1 MSFVDRPWSL
11 LLVLI
16 GLGCAPASPTVA
28 ASAEPSEP
36 EAEVVPAEVR
46 GTLALA
52 RGGELEQLSF
62 APEEQ
67 LVSCRWFAEPEAGD
81 YLWVR
86 LASDPRDDGDAGP
99 RLDIDLCRVSQRAE
113 GRYAPMPAGAHGSH
127 CGPEP
132 GFAVWWHEGER
143 AVNSGP
149 EPADCELELDFDAEA
164 KRVSGSFSCAGLV
177 EVQHEGEAD
186 APKPEAADDAAA
198 SVSLPQAVTGSFS
211 CELRRVRLPK

>member
-1 MSFVDRPWSL
+1 MSFVDRRWSL
-11 LLVLI
+11 MLALT
-16 GLGCAPASPTVA
+16 GLGCAPASPGPAA
-28 ASAEPSEP
+28 ASAEPSESEP
-36 EAEVVPAEVR
+36 VRVEVSGE
-46 GTLALA
+46 LALA

-62 APEEQ
+62 APGEQ
-67 LVSCRWFAEPEAGD
+67 LVSCRWFAEPDAGD

-86 LASDPRDDGDAGP
+86 LATDPREDGDAGP
-99 RLDIDLCRVSQRAE
+99 RLDIDLCRVSARPE

-164 KRVSGSFSCAGLV
+164 ERVSGSFSCGGLV
-177 EVQHEGEAD
+177 EAQHAD
-186 APKPEAADDAAA
+186 ETGAPKPEAADDAAA
-198 SVSLPQAVTGSFS
+198 SVSLPQALTGRFS
-211 CELRRVRLPK
+211 CELRRVKLPK